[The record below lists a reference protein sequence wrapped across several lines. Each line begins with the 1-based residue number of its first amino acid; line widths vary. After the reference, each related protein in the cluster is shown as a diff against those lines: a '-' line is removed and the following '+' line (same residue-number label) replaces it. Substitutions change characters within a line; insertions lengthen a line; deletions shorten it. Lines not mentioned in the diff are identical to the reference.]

1 MFPRE
6 KPFVL
11 GSEPYQEDL
20 VSTLEQGNREKTVL
34 ILLASVQFAHVMDFM
49 VMMPLGP
56 QLMRIFSLNT
66 SEFGHIV
73 SAYGISSG
81 LAGLL
86 SAPFIDRFDRRTFL
100 KFCLVGLFAGTLLC
114 GLAPSAP
121 ILMIARCVA
130 GFFGGILGAL
140 VQAVISDVFPSERR
154 GFAISR
160 VMLAFSIASV
170 FGVPLGLLMAN
181 KLGWHAPFL
190 IVSGLLLALYLAAQ
204 FRFPSLTG
212 HIDPSVT
219 VKSRISQMF
228 HFFSEKNAILGFL
241 ATIFIIMGQFMVI
254 PFISPYL
261 VNNLGFPE
269 NNLPLIYLFG
279 GLSSIITMPFIG
291 KFTDKLTPHKTFPV
305 GIVVSIFPL
314 FILTHLTTSNMFY
327 ILTVTSLFMIC
338 MGGRMV
344 PFMSLLTTVVEPRKR
359 GSYLSLTA
367 SIQSLA
373 QGAAALSASAIVST
387 GVNKEL
393 IGYGTAGWL
402 AALFSLITLYLGFQ
416 IAKAAANSAQQ
427 KHSKMPSQPQPTL
440 E

>member
-1 MFPRE
+1 M
-6 KPFVL
+6 
-11 GSEPYQEDL
+11 
-20 VSTLEQGNREKTVL
+20 STLEHGKREKTVL

-56 QLMRIFSLNT
+56 QLMRIFSLTT
-66 SEFGHIV
+66 SEFGHLV

-81 LAGLL
+81 LGGLL
-86 SAPFIDRFDRRTFL
+86 IAPFIDRFDRRPFL
-100 KFCLVGLFAGTLLC
+100 KFCLGGLFAGTLLC
-114 GLAPSAP
+114 GIAPSAP

-140 VQAVISDVFPSERR
+140 VQAVISDVFSPERR

-160 VMLAFSIASV
+160 VMLAFSVASV
-170 FGVPLGLLMAN
+170 FGVPLGLILAN
-181 KLGWHAPFL
+181 SLGWHAPFL

-228 HFFSEKNAILGFL
+228 HFFLEKNAVLGFL

-261 VNNLGFPE
+261 VNNLGYPE
-269 NNLPLIYLFG
+269 ENLPLIYLFG
-279 GLSSIITMPFIG
+279 GLSSIITMPLIG
-291 KFTDKLTPHKTFPV
+291 KFTDKFTPHKIFPIGV
-305 GIVVSIFPL
+305 LVSIFPL
-314 FILTHLTTSNMFY
+314 FILTQLTTSNMLS
-327 ILTVTSLFMIC
+327 ILSVTTLFMIC

-344 PFMSLLTTVVEPRKR
+344 PFMSLLTTVVESRKR
-359 GSYLSLTA
+359 GTYLSMTA

-373 QGAAALSASAIVST
+373 QGAAALCASAIVST
-387 GVNKEL
+387 GVNNEL

-402 AALFSLITLYLGFQ
+402 AALCSIITLYLGFQ
-416 IAKAAANSAQQ
+416 IAKAASNSTQQ